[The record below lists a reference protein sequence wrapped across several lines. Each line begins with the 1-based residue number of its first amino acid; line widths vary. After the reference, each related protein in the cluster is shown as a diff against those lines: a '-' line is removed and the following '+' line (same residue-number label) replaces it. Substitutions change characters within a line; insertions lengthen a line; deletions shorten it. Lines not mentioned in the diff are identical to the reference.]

1 MEYSR
6 EHSFFFVSVTP
17 QQLQKEKEKARA
29 LRKTQWWQRQLAK
42 GVCYYCQRLVAR
54 DQMTLDHIVPL
65 IRGGRSTRGNVVLA
79 CKTCNNRKKYLLP
92 MEWEDYLQNL
102 AGEITPNRNPSGSKL
117 DHED

>member
-6 EHSFFFVSVTP
+6 EQPYFMVSVTP
-17 QQLQKEKEKARA
+17 QQLQKEKEKARV
-29 LRKTQWWQRQLAK
+29 LRKTQWWQRQMAK
-42 GVCYYCQRLVAR
+42 GVCYYCQRPVTR

-65 IRGGRSTRGNVVLA
+65 IRGGRSTRGNMVLA

-92 MEWEDYLQNL
+92 MEWEDYLQNSVEKANPEL
-102 AGEITPNRNPSGSKL
+102 NPSDSLL